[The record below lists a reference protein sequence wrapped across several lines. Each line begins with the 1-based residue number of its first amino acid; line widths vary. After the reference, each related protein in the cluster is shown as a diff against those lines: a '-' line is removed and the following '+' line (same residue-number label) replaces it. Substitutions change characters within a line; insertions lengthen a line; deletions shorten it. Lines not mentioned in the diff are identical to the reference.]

1 MTNIEVTV
9 NFLRAYAKGDIKE
22 VEKLIASDFNFDDP
36 STEFKTK
43 DSYLESLNNNSVA
56 ASDFNILH
64 TFENGNEVLLIYL
77 FEKNG
82 INTRI
87 SHYFKV
93 DDDKINEMSL
103 IYDKSVFK

>member
-22 VEKLIASDFNFDDP
+22 IQKLISSNFSFEGPDADYN
-36 STEFKTK
+36 SK
-43 DSYLESLNNNSVA
+43 DSYLDSLNSNLPE
-56 ASDFNILH
+56 ASDFKILH

-77 FEKNG
+77 FEKDG
-82 INTRI
+82 INTKI

-93 DDDKINEMSL
+93 DDNKIDEMFL
-103 IYDKSVFK
+103 IFDNNIFK